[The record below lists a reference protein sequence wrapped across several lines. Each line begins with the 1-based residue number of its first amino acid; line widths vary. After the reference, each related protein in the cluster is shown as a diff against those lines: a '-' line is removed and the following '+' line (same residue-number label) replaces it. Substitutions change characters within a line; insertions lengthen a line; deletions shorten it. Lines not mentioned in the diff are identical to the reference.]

1 MAAFVG
7 VDLEKPRTA
16 KCWSCFR
23 DNVPR
28 TDCESYYGR
37 SIAIPV
43 MDNLIYNLEDIIA
56 DKKRT
61 EIFSLLPSVC
71 LSEHFNLGNYTEKLI
86 RRFGDDLERKIPS
99 ICRSELKRCVKQ
111 WGIEMKN
118 RKIEYSAIAQK
129 SKEALV
135 DGKKLYNIVEP
146 PNSFLEAFKY
156 AEPDFYLNIRQLL
169 IMGV

>member
-16 KCWSCFR
+16 KCWSRFR

-28 TDCESYYGR
+28 IGCESYYGR

-61 EIFSLLPSVC
+61 DFFSLLPSVR
-71 LSEHFNLGNYTEKLI
+71 LSEHFNLDNSTEKLI
-86 RRFGDDLERKIPS
+86 RRSGDDLQRKIPS

-118 RKIEYSAIAQK
+118 RKVEYSAIAQK
-129 SKEALV
+129 AKEARV
-135 DGKKLYNIVEP
+135 DWKK
-146 PNSFLEAFKY
+146 S
-156 AEPDFYLNIRQLL
+156 
-169 IMGV
+169 

>member
-1 MAAFVG
+1 
-7 VDLEKPRTA
+7 
-16 KCWSCFR
+16 
-23 DNVPR
+23 
-28 TDCESYYGR
+28 
-37 SIAIPV
+37 

-135 DGKKLYNIVEP
+135 DGKSCTTSWNHLIVSWKP
-146 PNSFLEAFKY
+146 SNTLSQIF
-156 AEPDFYLNIRQLL
+156 I
-169 IMGV
+169 